1 MMVMRCQGGAAL
13 VAVDVIVLQTAA
25 ELAYVAGRH
34 ELTVGLRV
42 ALMVIVGLQF
52 VLARGALHMSAGSVL
67 GLFAFEGMAAVAAVA
82 GDGAL
87 VVRGALAF
95 VAYSRFHSAMFTISM
110 PISVSRSFRV
120 SSQVSLRKRTRMTAG
135 LSL

>member
-1 MMVMRCQGGAAL
+1 MTDRAHPLSLV
-13 VAVDVIVLQTAA
+13 VAVNAIVLQTSV

-52 VLARGALHMSAGSVL
+52 LLARGALHMSAGSVL
-67 GLFAFEGMAAVAAVA
+67 GLFAFEGMAAVAAFA

-87 VVRGALAF
+87 IVRGALA
-95 VAYSRFHSAMFTISM
+95 
-110 PISVSRSFRV
+110 SVSIAVIVLLLVSIPSFP
-120 SSQVSLRKRTRMTAG
+120 SPDLPKIS
-135 LSL
+135 